1 MSQPPDEH
9 PPGRTP
15 NVLIPTQLDE
25 VRNLTLDDLP
35 HTADRFLEPHDE
47 PLPGE
52 TNVYVVWRGRVPGL
66 YYRWENASFQVTG
79 YSHSRFRR
87 FSNITNARVAFYLLH
102 PDHLRRQNA
111 NVPEAPRVRQPSPE
125 RPPPAQP
132 VRERAPLAQPV
143 RERQRHRSR
152 ECSPHS
158 SDEYWAASE
167 DTVSEDFIEVERH
180 LSNLRL
186 HNPPVPSSTPV
197 SSTSSLS
204 QSTLAERRSN
214 TSRPSTRVADI
225 NTEAGPSSGVRQQPR
240 NTWYF
245 EGDEQ
250 DCGERNWYEG
260 KYFVVVVGLS
270 PGVYRHMGTARV
282 ASGLL
287 PDTVI
292 CTAASEEE
300 ANAMFVAEYMRQRV
314 RRLRD

>member
-47 PLPGE
+47 PLPGK

-66 YYRWENASFQVTG
+66 YYR
-79 YSHSRFRR
+79 
-87 FSNITNARVAFYLLH
+87 
-102 PDHLRRQNA
+102 
-111 NVPEAPRVRQPSPE
+111 
-125 RPPPAQP
+125 
-132 VRERAPLAQPV
+132 
-143 RERQRHRSR
+143 
-152 ECSPHS
+152 C
-158 SDEYWAASE
+158 
-167 DTVSEDFIEVERH
+167 
-180 LSNLRL
+180 
-186 HNPPVPSSTPV
+186 STPV